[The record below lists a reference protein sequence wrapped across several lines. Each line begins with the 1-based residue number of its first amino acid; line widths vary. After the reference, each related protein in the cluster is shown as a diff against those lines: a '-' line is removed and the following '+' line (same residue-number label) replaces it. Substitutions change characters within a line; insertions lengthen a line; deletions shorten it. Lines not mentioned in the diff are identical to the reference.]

1 MHACDADGVEVRTG
15 AELARELSKAVRSQH
30 FFTLLRQMDA
40 VIGADAAAGDA
51 AAVDASAVDAA
62 AGDASA
68 VDAAAA
74 EDSPVSQAAE
84 TLGPR
89 CQGAA
94 EDAAVVTTA
103 REELTSAV
111 AEEKQHDDDGSSEAS
126 AVDGSSE
133 ASAVEVVEAEAV
145 EAEAVEAVAVDG
157 QGGTVPVAAK
167 EEERGED
174 ERGEDERGSSGAAE
188 ESLVAQEAAMLIQ
201 AAQIAQGAD
210 AETRHQA
217 ALALANKVRVAQAEA
232 RDAKLAAA
240 RAEQGEQSALQEAAA
255 LRKRLDE
262 CDAPVSNLCH
272 IHSNH
277 DSPARALVRARTP
290 CLVSLRIS
298 HRVLEVF
305 ERKKGSTTAQTA
317 GEMAAVAEAYDAS
330 TGVWSDIPSIK
341 ALQPHANFSSS
352 TPAAYDPDRGYWS
365 DIPMREKQEDSD
377 TLNVMIKQASTPKS
391 MLLKQGF

>member
-1 MHACDADGVEVRTG
+1 M
-15 AELARELSKAVRSQH
+15 
-30 FFTLLRQMDA
+30 
-40 VIGADAAAGDA
+40 
-51 AAVDASAVDAA
+51 
-62 AGDASA
+62 
-68 VDAAAA
+68 
-74 EDSPVSQAAE
+74 
-84 TLGPR
+84 
-89 CQGAA
+89 
-94 EDAAVVTTA
+94 VTTA

>member
-1 MHACDADGVEVRTG
+1 MLE
-15 AELARELSKAVRSQH
+15 AEA
-30 FFTLLRQMDA
+30 
-40 VIGADAAAGDA
+40 
-51 AAVDASAVDAA
+51 
-62 AGDASA
+62 
-68 VDAAAA
+68 
-74 EDSPVSQAAE
+74 
-84 TLGPR
+84 
-89 CQGAA
+89 
-94 EDAAVVTTA
+94 
-103 REELTSAV
+103 
-111 AEEKQHDDDGSSEAS
+111 
-126 AVDGSSE
+126 
-133 ASAVEVVEAEAV
+133 VEAEAV
-145 EAEAVEAVAVDG
+145 EAEAVEAVAVEAVTVDG

-167 EEERGED
+167 EEERRED

-262 CDAPVSNLCH
+262 CDAPLSNLCH

-305 ERKKGSTTAQTA
+305 ERKKGSTTAQTTAQTA

>member
-51 AAVDASAVDAA
+51 AAV
-62 AGDASA
+62 DASA

-126 AVDGSSE
+126 AV
-133 ASAVEVVEAEAV
+133 EVV

-377 TLNVMIKQASTPKS
+377 TLNVMIKQASTPEII
-391 MLLKQGF
+391 LLKEGF

>member
-51 AAVDASAVDAA
+51 AAV
-62 AGDASA
+62 DASA

-145 EAEAVEAVAVDG
+145 EAVAVDG

-174 ERGEDERGSSGAAE
+174 ERGEDERGSSGTAE

>member
-51 AAVDASAVDAA
+51 AAV
-62 AGDASA
+62 DASA

-133 ASAVEVVEAEAV
+133 ASAVDGSSEASAVEVV

-330 TGVWSDIPSIK
+330 TGLWSDIPSIK

-365 DIPMREKQEDSD
+365 DIPRREKQEDSD

>member
-40 VIGADAAAGDA
+40 VIGVDAAACDA
-51 AAVDASAVDAA
+51 AAVDASAVGAA

-126 AVDGSSE
+126 AV
-133 ASAVEVVEAEAV
+133 EVVEAEAV
-145 EAEAVEAVAVDG
+145 EAVAVEAVTVDG

-174 ERGEDERGSSGAAE
+174 ERGEDERGEDERGSSGAAE
-188 ESLVAQEAAMLIQ
+188 QSLVAQEAAMLIQ
-201 AAQIAQGAD
+201 AAQIAQSAD

-377 TLNVMIKQASTPKS
+377 TLNVMIKQASTPEII
-391 MLLKQGF
+391 LLKEGF

>member
-1 MHACDADGVEVRTG
+1 
-15 AELARELSKAVRSQH
+15 
-30 FFTLLRQMDA
+30 MDA

-51 AAVDASAVDAA
+51 AAV
-62 AGDASA
+62 DASA

-133 ASAVEVVEAEAV
+133 ASAVDGSSEASAVEVV

>member
-1 MHACDADGVEVRTG
+1 MEVRTG

-51 AAVDASAVDAA
+51 AAV
-62 AGDASA
+62 DASA

-133 ASAVEVVEAEAV
+133 ASAVDGSSEASAVEVV

>member
-68 VDAAAA
+68 VDATAA

-126 AVDGSSE
+126 AV
-133 ASAVEVVEAEAV
+133 EVVEAEAV
-145 EAEAVEAVAVDG
+145 EAEAVEAVAVEAVTVDG

-167 EEERGED
+167 EEERRED

>member
-51 AAVDASAVDAA
+51 AAV
-62 AGDASA
+62 DASA

-133 ASAVEVVEAEAV
+133 ASAVDGSSEASAVEVV

>member
-68 VDAAAA
+68 VDATAA

-126 AVDGSSE
+126 AV
-133 ASAVEVVEAEAV
+133 EVVEAEAV
-145 EAEAVEAVAVDG
+145 EAEAVEAVAVEAVTVDG

>member
-51 AAVDASAVDAA
+51 AAV
-62 AGDASA
+62 DASA

-145 EAEAVEAVAVDG
+145 EAEAVEAVAVEAVTVDG

-167 EEERGED
+167 EEERRED

>member
-51 AAVDASAVDAA
+51 AAV
-62 AGDASA
+62 DASA